1 MSSKQD
7 NHDKSNT
14 PKSKRK
20 KQKKKKNRSDDDEPE
35 LDEKLDNEK
44 FQKMLGDMFPSN
56 HQNKKINDIK
66 KKKKIRKQR
75 IVIMNL
81 NIIPK
86 MIYPTQMIHY

>member
-44 FQKMLGDMFPSN
+44 FKKMLGDMFP
-56 HQNKKINDIK
+56 
-66 KKKKIRKQR
+66 
-75 IVIMNL
+75 
-81 NIIPK
+81 
-86 MIYPTQMIHY
+86 